1 MSLHPIDI
9 AIFVAFIVTVVGIG
23 IFTSR
28 HEKDSESYFLAGR
41 GLSWWLIGFSLI
53 AANISTEQFVGMS
66 GNAAD
71 RIGLAIASYEWL
83 AAITL
88 VVVAFFFLPYF
99 LRAGLYTIP
108 EFLEQRFNQATRSLM
123 ALCMVLIYVFLVA
136 AVTYS
141 GALTMQTA
149 FADKLLF
156 GAIPMNLATGAW
168 LIGLMA
174 GAYVA
179 SGGLKACAW
188 ADLIQGSALILGGA
202 AMMYFALDRLGA
214 TPVAALASS
223 APIPATLTDAASGT
237 AKFAA
242 LNAHKL
248 HMVMPRTDPMLPW
261 TTLLLGL
268 WIPNFYYWG
277 LNQYIMQR
285 TLGAKSLAQG
295 QKGIVFAAAMKLLI
309 PFIIVMPGMIAFNLF
324 SKDMQAVADQE
335 NARALQRW
343 EQLRSNPTGELVI
356 FWPDQAW
363 RQRNIELAVQM
374 DNHNS
379 KIQGRADQ
387 TGGRMTQENLIGYKY
402 DTAFG
407 FLLSRVLSEGSG
419 WQGFVLAALLGAVVS
434 SLAAMLNAASTIFSL
449 DLYRAYIAPGASQK
463 HLVNLGRVT
472 VGAFMVIGC
481 VLAPN
486 LGNPKISNSIFAII
500 QEGQAYIYSGILA
513 VFLVGLLVRRA
524 PPVTGAVGLV
534 LGPVSFWLLKQLA
547 PGVSFVNRAS
557 ISFGVVIAAMLLI
570 TALKPLA
577 KPVEFVPNARID
589 LTSSRSAKIGGVLV
603 VLATLALYVVFF

>member
-1 MSLHPIDI
+1 MNLHPIDL
-9 AIFVAFIVTVVGIG
+9 AIFVAFIVAVVAIG

-28 HEKDSESYFLAGR
+28 NEKDSESYFLAGR

-108 EFLEQRFNQATRSLM
+108 EFLEQRFNKATRSLM

-141 GALTMQTA
+141 GALTIQTA
-149 FADKLLF
+149 FAGKLLF
-156 GAIPMNLATGAW
+156 GVLPMNLVTGSW

-174 GAYVA
+174 AAYVA

-202 AMMYFALDRLGA
+202 AVMYFALDRLGA

-223 APIPATLTDAASGT
+223 APISATLTDAASGS
-237 AKFAA
+237 AKFGA

-248 HMVMPRTDPMLPW
+248 HMVMPSTDPMLPW

-295 QKGIVFAAAMKLLI
+295 QKGIVFAAGMKLLI

-324 SKDMQAVADQE
+324 SKDMRAEADKG
-335 NARALQRW
+335 NARALQLFAEAKAAPAGKPIVFVADEDW
-343 EQLRSNPTGELVI
+343 KQMNPALATEIAAHNEAV
-356 FWPDQAW
+356 
-363 RQRNIELAVQM
+363 RQRANGASVTEE
-374 DNHNS
+374 H
-379 KIQGRADQ
+379 
-387 TGGRMTQENLIGYKY
+387 LIGYKY

-407 FLLSRVLSEGSG
+407 FLLSRVLPEGTG

-449 DLYRAYIAPGASQK
+449 DLYRAYVAPGASQS
-463 HLVNLGRVT
+463 HLVNLGRIT
-472 VGAFMVIGC
+472 VGVFMVFGC

-524 PPVTGAVGLV
+524 PPVTGVVGLV

-557 ISFGVVIAAMLLI
+557 ISFGIVIAAMLLI
-570 TALKPLA
+570 TALKPLP
-577 KPVEFVPNARID
+577 KPVVFASSARIE
-589 LTSSRSAKIGGVLV
+589 LTSSRSAKLGGVLV
-603 VLATLALYVVFF
+603 VLATLALYAVFF

>member
-1 MSLHPIDI
+1 MNLYPIDI
-9 AIFVAFIVTVVGIG
+9 AIFVAFIVAVVGIG

-108 EFLEQRFNQATRSLM
+108 EFLEQRFNKATRSLM

-141 GALTMQTA
+141 GALTIQTA
-149 FADKLLF
+149 FAGKLLF
-156 GAIPMNLATGAW
+156 GAIPMNLVTGSW

-188 ADLIQGSALILGGA
+188 ADLIQGSALIIGGGA
-202 AMMYFALDRLGA
+202 IMYFALDRLGA

-223 APIPATLTDAASGT
+223 VPIPATLTDAASGT

-248 HMVMPRTDPMLPW
+248 HMVMPSTDPMLPW

-295 QKGIVFAAAMKLLI
+295 QKGIVFAAGLKLLI

-324 SKDMQAVADQE
+324 SKDMRAEADKG
-335 NARALQRW
+335 NARALQLFAEAKAAPAGKAIAFIADDAW
-343 EQLRSNPTGELVI
+343 KQMNPALATEIAAYTEAV
-356 FWPDQAW
+356 
-363 RQRNIELAVQM
+363 RQRATT
-374 DNHNS
+374 
-379 KIQGRADQ
+379 
-387 TGGRMTQENLIGYKY
+387 TGVSVEEEHLIGYKY

-407 FLLSRVLSEGSG
+407 FLLSRVLPEGTG

-449 DLYRAYIAPGASQK
+449 DLYRAYVAPGASQS
-463 HLVNLGRVT
+463 HLVNLGRLT
-472 VGAFMVIGC
+472 VGAFMVVGC

-524 PPVTGAVGLV
+524 PPVTGVVGLV

-570 TALKPLA
+570 TALKPLP
-577 KPVEFVPNARID
+577 KPVEFAPNARIE
-589 LTSSRSAKIGGVLV
+589 LASSRSAKIGGVLV
-603 VLATLALYVVFF
+603 VLATLALYAVFF

>member
-1 MSLHPIDI
+1 MSLHPVDL
-9 AIFVAFIVTVVGIG
+9 AIFVAFIIAVVAIG

-108 EFLEQRFNQATRSLM
+108 EFLEQRFNKTTRSLM

-141 GALTMQTA
+141 GALTLQTA
-149 FADKLLF
+149 FAGKLLL
-156 GAIPMNLATGAW
+156 GIIPMNLGTGSW

-174 GAYVA
+174 AAYVA

-188 ADLIQGSALILGGA
+188 ADLIQGSALILGGGA
-202 AMMYFALDRLGA
+202 VMYFALDRLGA
-214 TPVAALASS
+214 TPVSALASS
-223 APIPATLTDAASGT
+223 APIPETLTDAASGT

-248 HMVMPRTDPMLPW
+248 HLVLPGTDPMLPW

-277 LNQYIMQR
+277 LNQYIVQR
-285 TLGAKSLAQG
+285 TLGSKSLAEG
-295 QKGIVFAAAMKLLI
+295 QKGVVFAAAMKLLI

-324 SKDMQAVADQE
+324 SSDMHAAANKDNERVLALYAQAKSAPEAEPVIFVGDSPWKQANPALASE
-335 NARALQRW
+335 LAAFNEAVRAHAAK
-343 EQLRSNPTGELVI
+343 TGEKVT
-356 FWPDQAW
+356 
-363 RQRNIELAVQM
+363 EE
-374 DNHNS
+374 
-379 KIQGRADQ
+379 K
-387 TGGRMTQENLIGYKY
+387 LIGYKY

-407 FLLSRVLSEGSG
+407 FLLSRVLPEGTG

-449 DLYRAYIAPGASQK
+449 DLYRPYVAPAASQS
-463 HLVNLGRVT
+463 HLVDLGRIT
-472 VGAFMVIGC
+472 VGVFMVLGC
-481 VLAPN
+481 VLAPK
-486 LGNPKISNSIFAII
+486 LGDPKISNSIFAII

-513 VFLVGLLVRRA
+513 VFLVGLLVWRA
-524 PPVTGAVGLV
+524 PPVTGVVGLV

-557 ISFGVVIAAMLLI
+557 ISFAAVVATMLLI
-570 TALKPLA
+570 TALKPLPKA
-577 KPVEFVPNARID
+577 VEFTSAARIE
-589 LTSSRSAKIGGVLV
+589 LVSSRSAKVGGVLV
-603 VLATLALYVVFF
+603 VLATLILYAWFF

>member
-1 MSLHPIDI
+1 MNLHPIDLV
-9 AIFVAFIVTVVGIG
+9 IFLVFIVAVVAIG
-23 IFTSR
+23 IITSR

-108 EFLEQRFNQATRSLM
+108 EFLEQRFNRATRSLM

-141 GALTMQTA
+141 GALTIQTA
-149 FADKLLF
+149 FAAKLLF
-156 GAIPMNLATGAW
+156 GAVPMNITTGSW

-174 GAYVA
+174 AAYVA

-188 ADLIQGSALILGGA
+188 ADLIQGSALIIGGGA
-202 AMMYFALDRLGA
+202 VLYFALDRLGA
-214 TPVAALASS
+214 TPVAALVSS
-223 APIPATLTDAASGT
+223 APIPATLADAAGGV

-242 LNAHKL
+242 LNSHKL
-248 HMVMPRTDPMLPW
+248 HMVLPNTDPFLPW
-261 TTLLLGL
+261 TVLVLGI

-277 LNQYIMQR
+277 LNQYIVQR
-285 TLGAKSLAQG
+285 TLGSRSLAQG
-295 QKGIVFAAAMKLLI
+295 QKGIVFAAGMKLLI

-324 SKDMQAVADQE
+324 SKDMQSAADQE
-335 NARALQRW
+335 NARVLQRW
-343 EQLRSNPTGELVI
+343 EQLRSHPAGELVI
-356 FWPDQAW
+356 FRPDEVW
-363 RQRNIELAVQM
+363 RKRNSDLAVQM
-374 DNHNS
+374 DTYNAA
-379 KIQGRADQ
+379 IQRRADH
-387 TGGRMTQENLIGYKY
+387 TGGHITQENLVGYKY

-407 FLLSRVLSEGSG
+407 FLISRVLPEGTG

-449 DLYRAYIAPGASQK
+449 DLYRPYLAPAASQA
-463 HLVNLGRVT
+463 HLVNLGRIT
-472 VGAFMVIGC
+472 VGVFMVLGC
-481 VLAPN
+481 WLAPK
-486 LGNPKISNSIFAII
+486 LGDPKISNSIFTII

-513 VFLVGLLVRRA
+513 VFLVGIFVRRA
-524 PPVTGAVGLV
+524 PPVTGVVGLV

-547 PGVSFVNRAS
+547 PGISFVNRAS
-557 ISFGVVIAAMLLI
+557 ISFCVVVAVMLLI

-577 KPVEFVPNARID
+577 QPIEFQTNASIE
-589 LTSSRSAKIGGVLV
+589 LAPSKSAKFFGAGVV
-603 VLATLALYVVFF
+603 VLTVALYILFF

>member
-9 AIFVAFIVTVVGIG
+9 AIFVAFIVAVVTIG
-23 IFTSR
+23 IVTSR
-28 HEKDSESYFLAGR
+28 QEKDSESYFLAGR

-108 EFLEQRFNQATRSLM
+108 EFLEQRFNKSTRSLM

-141 GALTMQTA
+141 GALTIQTA
-149 FADKLLF
+149 FASKLLF
-156 GAIPMNLATGAW
+156 GVIPMNLVTGSW

-174 GAYVA
+174 AAYVA
-179 SGGLKACAW
+179 SGGLKACVW
-188 ADLIQGSALILGGA
+188 ADLIQGSALIIGGGA
-202 AMMYFALDRLGA
+202 VMYFALDRLGA

-248 HMVMPRTDPMLPW
+248 HMVMPSTDPMLPW

-295 QKGIVFAAAMKLLI
+295 QKGIVFAAGMKLLI

-324 SKDMQAVADQE
+324 SKDMKAEADKGNE
-335 NARALQRW
+335 RALQLYA
-343 EQLRSNPTGELVI
+343 EVKAASAGKVTI
-356 FWPDQAW
+356 FIADEPWKQMHPDTASEIAAFNEGV
-363 RQRNIELAVQM
+363 RTRAAGAGVAVTEE
-374 DNHNS
+374 
-379 KIQGRADQ
+379 K
-387 TGGRMTQENLIGYKY
+387 LIGYKY

-407 FLLSRVLSEGSG
+407 FLLSRVLPEGTG

-449 DLYRAYIAPGASQK
+449 DLYRAYVAPTASQS
-463 HLVNLGRVT
+463 HLVNLGRIT
-472 VGAFMVIGC
+472 VGVFMVFGC
-481 VLAPN
+481 LLAPK
-486 LGNPKISNSIFAII
+486 LGDPKISNSIFAII

-524 PPVTGAVGLV
+524 PPVTGVVGLV

-570 TALKPLA
+570 TALMPLA
-577 KPVEFVPNARID
+577 KPVVFASNARIE
-589 LTSSRSAKIGGVLV
+589 LVSSRSAKVGGVLV
-603 VLATLALYVVFF
+603 VLATLALYILFF